1 MARRGFLSRRRWP
14 LLTSLA
20 IAPLILLLLF
30 VVLLGSESGRVALTR
45 SGLSAAG
52 HYLPDLEIVVGEI
65 GSREFGHW
73 YFSHLD
79 VRYQQQPLLDARDL
93 TLHLDLQPLLSKQI
107 HLVEVSAKS
116 LWFDNIL
123 LGKYLAAHPPPE
135 EVEEVAEQAD
145 ALPVPAILVDKL
157 AVGSLTLIDAQ
168 LEGLP
173 VLSVAGQ
180 GSYRWPGKESGLDLA
195 IEEHGGHQLRIHLEG
210 ILQSADHYQIALS
223 ARENSGG
230 FLSRQLQLPE
240 NQDLDAQGK
249 ITLHVRDDNHVT
261 ATVEQFSLPLVAH
274 QFGLVGAAEITLS
287 PWAVT
292 TDGLELTVDDSRHRI
307 AGQVNAEEMSLALKF
322 NRLPIAI
329 SQPWQDYLVGGWL
342 SADLNV
348 AGPLTLPQVNGSL
361 ELKSRYQAQ
370 PLHLTGEV
378 ETRDKNIRIQTARLV
393 FAGAQLNLGGT
404 VDLNS
409 ESIDVAGLIER
420 LPLKKVR
427 EILAALEQSREI
439 EIPPDIDA
447 EIARLSVK
455 ASGAW
460 VNPQLVVQVD
470 GRVLYRDLAA
480 EVHGAASGDLKKFAI
495 SDIVLEGEGV
505 RVSGS
510 GEVDIEK
517 QSLQFQLD
525 AAARDLQL
533 AEQLGL
539 PLTPGTRVNLDAVV
553 AVTGPWV
560 NPQVSAQLN
569 SQGDY
574 QNYRYQ
580 LGGGVSGDVNKLTL
594 DRLRL
599 DLFTGA
605 ELPAEPDHSLVAGDP
620 SAPAEDYPLKEQDK
634 PAEAEQSA
642 GSLAGLVEDSG
653 LSARRGH
660 AWLEINGVVE
670 PQAQRANGSIA
681 GRNIPVSL
689 LELVGAELPPSLV
702 GELSLDGQFSGSF
715 SAPEAGVNLLGL
727 GSFRGEPWQIQG
739 DVSFID
745 SQVRLADVRLL
756 WAGRNQLVANGN
768 LGKDA
773 LELDLRAQA
782 TLADF
787 EDWIAAD
794 ISDSGELTLWAT
806 ATGSPQAPDLAGEI
820 KVTGRAPTLRDDAL
834 VQAPLSL
841 IVSWQTEAGDLKGTL
856 NASHGSKQAAE
867 ATMTLAIAPIL
878 EQLFAKQSAGESP
891 PLPIKM
897 DARGQAD
904 LATFGAFFD
913 PEIHTMRGQLAFAFT
928 ADGNT
933 LAPNMRGNIDL
944 RDGYYEHRPSN
955 TRLRQLVFVAELT
968 PEQWRIVQ
976 ASARDR
982 DQGRIELEGAVTFR
996 APEHPALDFVLRARE
1011 AHLLNMPAAKGAF
1024 SGELKL
1030 TGSTE
1035 DALLAGRLNLRPLA
1049 LQVEHFLGSS
1059 VPEIEVI
1066 EVEVDQN
1073 RETAGPSMLQ
1083 NIGLALEIVLDQQS
1097 YVRGLGLDS
1106 ELKGKVGIT
1115 GTAADPQASG
1125 TLTIVRGKF
1134 DLLGKKFDLQEGQI
1148 QFENN
1153 VAAIYIKGLHTYPEG
1168 EITAVISGT
1177 TDDLKVEFSSNPA
1190 AAQDE
1195 IFAQLLFGK
1204 SLTDIS
1210 PLQAVRLVTI
1220 ARTLQSGGTGFDPVA
1235 KTREL
1240 IGLDTLDFESEETD
1254 EGDQY
1259 ALSLGKYITS
1269 RIYLELQRST
1279 DPLNPWHAEMQI
1291 ELRKNLRL
1299 EIKSSDSNES
1309 SAGSVELQWKKDY

>member
-1 MARRGFLSRRRWP
+1 MAKRGFLSRRRWP
-14 LLTSLA
+14 VLTSLA
-20 IAPLILLLLF
+20 IAPLILLLLL
-30 VVLLGSESGRVALTR
+30 VLLLGSESGRVSLTR
-45 SGLSAAG
+45 SGLSAADR
-52 HYLPDLEIVVGEI
+52 YLPDLAIAVGDI

-73 YFSHLD
+73 YFSHLS
-79 VRYQQQPLLDARDL
+79 VHYQNKPILDGRDL
-93 TLHLDLQPLLSKQI
+93 TLHLDAQKLWRKQI
-107 HLVEVSAKS
+107 HIVQLSAKS
-116 LWFDNIL
+116 LLFDNTV
-123 LGKYLAAHPPPE
+123 LGEYLGTLPPKE
-135 EVEEVAEQAD
+135 TEEVAEQAEPLL
-145 ALPVPAILVDKL
+145 LPGILVDKL
-157 AVGSLTLIDAQ
+157 AVDALTLVDRH
-168 LEGLP
+168 LDDFP
-173 VLSVAGQ
+173 VVAVTGH
-180 GSYRWPGKESGLDLA
+180 GSYRWPGKESGVKLA
-195 IEEHGGHQLRIHLEG
+195 IDEHDGQQLQVRLDG
-210 ILQSADHYQIALS
+210 TLQADEHYLIELS
-223 ARENSGG
+223 AKEKAGG
-230 FLSRQLQLPE
+230 FLSRQLQLPKG
-240 NQDLDAQGK
+240 QDLDAEGR
-249 ITLHVRDDNHVT
+249 IALHLRDDNHLT
-261 ATVEQFSLPLVAH
+261 ATVEQFSVPLVAH
-274 QFGLVGAAEITLS
+274 EFGLAGTADITLS
-287 PWAVT
+287 PWAVA
-292 TDGLELTVDDSRHRI
+292 TDGLKLTVDDSRHRI
-307 AGQVNAEEMSLALKF
+307 AGKADADNISLTVKF

-329 SQPWQDYLVGGWL
+329 SQPWQDYLQGGWL
-342 SADLNV
+342 SADLKLE
-348 AGPLTLPQVNGSL
+348 GPLKLPQVNGSL
-361 ELKSRYQAQ
+361 ELKSAYQKQ
-370 PLHLTGEV
+370 RVHLTGEV
-378 ETRDKNIRIQTARLV
+378 ETRDKNIRIDTARLL
-393 FAGAQLNLGGT
+393 FAGAQLNLGG
-404 VDLNS
+404 VIDLDS
-409 ESIDVAGLIER
+409 ESIDLDGLVEQ

-427 EILAALEQSREI
+427 EILAALEQTRAI
-439 EIPPDIDA
+439 EIPADIDA
-447 EIARLSVK
+447 DIGRLSVK
-455 ASGAW
+455 ASGPWA
-460 VNPQLVVQVD
+460 NPQLAVD
-470 GRVLYRDLAA
+470 LDGAFTYRDLAS

-495 SDIVLEGEGV
+495 SNIELEGEGV

-510 GEVDIEK
+510 GEVDVTRE
-517 QSLQFQLD
+517 SLQFQLD
-525 AAARDLQL
+525 VAARDLKPV
-533 AEQLGL
+533 EQLGL
-539 PLTPGTRVNLDAVV
+539 PLNPGTLVNLDAVV
-553 AVTGPWV
+553 ALTGPWA
-560 NPQVSAQLN
+560 NPQLSAQLT
-569 SQGDY
+569 SQGKY

-580 LGGGVSGDVNKLTL
+580 LGGGVAGDVEKLTL

-599 DLFTGA
+599 DLFTDGETA
-605 ELPAEPDHSLVAGDP
+605 VEPDHSLVASEPTAP
-620 SAPAEDYPLKEQDK
+620 SEEYPLQKQGTPE
-634 PAEAEQSA
+634 EAGQSS
-642 GSLAGLVEDSG
+642 GSIAGLVEDSN
-653 LSARRGH
+653 LAARRGH
-660 AWLEINGVVE
+660 AWLEVSGVIE
-670 PQAQRANGSIA
+670 PKAQRANGSIA
-681 GRNIPVSL
+681 GRSIPVSL
-689 LELVGAELPPSLV
+689 LELAGVDLPPSLV
-702 GELSLDGQFSGSF
+702 GELSIDGQFSGPF
-715 SAPEAGVNLLGL
+715 SAPEAGINLLGL
-727 GSFRGEPWQIQG
+727 GRFRGEPWQVQG
-739 DVSFID
+739 DLSYID
-745 SQVRLADVRLL
+745 SHVQLADVRLL

-768 LGKDA
+768 LGTDA

-794 ISDSGELTLWAT
+794 ISDSGELSLWAT
-806 ATGSPQAPDLAGEI
+806 AKGTPKAPELAGEI
-820 KVTGRAPTLRDDAL
+820 KITGRAPTLRDDAL

-841 IVSWQTEAGDLKGTL
+841 VVAWQTADGDLRGTL

-878 EQLFAKQSAGESP
+878 EQLFAERSEGESP
-891 PLPIKM
+891 PLPIKVE
-897 DARGQAD
+897 ARGQAD

-913 PEIHTMRGQLAFAFT
+913 PEIHTMRGQLEYAFT

-1024 SGELKL
+1024 SGEIKL
-1030 TGSTE
+1030 SGSTQ

-1059 VPEIEVI
+1059 VPEIEVV
-1066 EVEVDQN
+1066 EVEVDET
-1073 RETAGPSMLQ
+1073 RETAGPPLLQ
-1083 NIGLALEIVLDQQS
+1083 NIALALEIVLDQQS

-1106 ELKGKVGIT
+1106 ELKGKIGIT

-1125 TLTIVRGKF
+1125 TLSIVRGKF

-1153 VAAIYIKGLHTYPEG
+1153 VAAIYIKGAHTYPEG
-1168 EITAVISGT
+1168 EITAEISGT
-1177 TDDLKVEFSSNPA
+1177 TDDLKVEFSSSPA